1 MLFLKEV
8 ENKKLSV
15 NQTRIV
21 LENITNNTVKSKEI
35 NNYKYHNQ
43 YNKNLKRIIQS
54 FMYN

>member
-43 YNKNLKRIIQS
+43 YNKILKRIIQS